1 MKKFPV
7 LLGIL
12 MTLTVPSA
20 WAQEGESDAAD
31 TVTIS
36 FADALHQLYEA
47 NGMIKMAGSEK
58 KQSEYEKKATGGL
71 RFPHVSLSANYVAMS
86 DPIHLDLTP
95 VKDAITPLYQTL
107 AGYGSFSPDVATPQI
122 RQQLAAGLEQIE
134 GTNWIQIIQKDR
146 FGTVDATMFWPLF
159 TGGKIDAANKAA
171 EIKVEVADAKLKAT
185 SAEQVSDLVQ
195 RYFGLRLAEK
205 VVEVRREVMEGM
217 AKHLD
222 DARKLEANGM
232 IAAAERL
239 HAEVAYADA
248 EREFNKAQRDADLI
262 RTSLQSTLEKNGNFF
277 PSTSLFL
284 TANLGDL
291 EEFKSEALANNP
303 GLSQIQSKKMLADQG
318 IKKEK
323 SAWYPD
329 VYMMGTANVYN
340 KDLSEYMPDWYV
352 GVGLK
357 FDLFDGRA
365 RVNKIHAARS
375 AKDQVEAYER
385 KVRFDIQTAVTKLY
399 LEMQNDNEQYQ
410 SLGKS
415 LEFADEYLRVKN
427 KAFQQGLA
435 SSTDVVDASLNLSKT
450 RIERLKVVYEFDVML
465 AKMLE
470 ICGRS
475 NDFETIR
482 MNNQGI
488 SYEQ

>member
-1 MKKFPV
+1 
-7 LLGIL
+7 
-12 MTLTVPSA
+12 
-20 WAQEGESDAAD
+20 
-31 TVTIS
+31 
-36 FADALHQLYEA
+36 
-47 NGMIKMAGSEK
+47 
-58 KQSEYEKKATGGL
+58 
-71 RFPHVSLSANYVAMS
+71 
-86 DPIHLDLTP
+86 
-95 VKDAITPLYQTL
+95 
-107 AGYGSFSPDVATPQI
+107 
-122 RQQLAAGLEQIE
+122 
-134 GTNWIQIIQKDR
+134 
-146 FGTVDATMFWPLF
+146 
-159 TGGKIDAANKAA
+159 
-171 EIKVEVADAKLKAT
+171 
-185 SAEQVSDLVQ
+185 
-195 RYFGLRLAEK
+195 
-205 VVEVRREVMEGM
+205 
-217 AKHLD
+217 
-222 DARKLEANGM
+222 
-232 IAAAERL
+232 
-239 HAEVAYADA
+239 
-248 EREFNKAQRDADLI
+248 
-262 RTSLQSTLEKNGNFF
+262 
-277 PSTSLFL
+277 
-284 TANLGDL
+284 
-291 EEFKSEALANNP
+291 
-303 GLSQIQSKKMLADQG
+303 MLADQG